1 MERGHIIWVSGTAM
15 LTTDSTSRRRTIQR
29 ILLETLFIGLA
40 GMLLLGLVWEMGYP
54 LLGWIL
60 AAIVWIVGDPIL
72 EIGRLGRNTTQP
84 K

>member
-1 MERGHIIWVSGTAM
+1 MPTPEP
-15 LTTDSTSRRRTIQR
+15 TSRRRTIQR

-60 AAIVWIVGDPIL
+60 AAIVWIAGDPIL
-72 EIGRLGRNTTQP
+72 EIGRLGRDITQS